1 MFNSLECFLQISLSL
16 LTSSGVA
23 CLRSGRGCKVSPST
37 PSLTA
42 DNAKFS
48 MLGWSWPRAFLI
60 NAILFKLMLRF
71 TA

>member
-16 LTSSGVA
+16 NTSSGVA

-48 MLGWSWPRAFLI
+48 MLGWSWPERFL
-60 NAILFKLMLRF
+60 LMQSCLS
-71 TA
+71 